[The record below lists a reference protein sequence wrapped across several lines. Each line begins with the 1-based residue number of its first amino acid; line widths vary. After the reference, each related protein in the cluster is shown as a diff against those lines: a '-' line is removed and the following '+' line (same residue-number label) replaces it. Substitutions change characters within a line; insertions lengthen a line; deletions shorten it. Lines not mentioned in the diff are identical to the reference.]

1 MRTVLIYILAGTLV
15 VMVAF
20 GIRDAISFGI
30 GVSDGAS
37 RAPRDL
43 WNALGDAVSWGVE
56 YKEGALAILIVCVTL
71 LVIGRDPKI
80 KHR

>member
-1 MRTVLIYILAGTLV
+1 MRTVLLYILAVTVV

-20 GIRDAISFGI
+20 GIRDAVSFGI
-30 GVSDGAS
+30 GVSAGAS

-43 WNALGDAVSWGVE
+43 WNALGDAVSWGLE
-56 YKEGALAILIVCVTL
+56 YKEGAAAIIIVCVTL
-71 LVIGRDPKI
+71 LFIGKDPKV

>member
-1 MRTVLIYILAGTLV
+1 MRTVLLYILAVTVV

-20 GIRDAISFGI
+20 GVRDAVSFGI
-30 GVSDGAS
+30 GVSGGAS

-43 WNALGDAVSWGVE
+43 WNALGDAVSWGLE
-56 YKEGALAILIVCVTL
+56 YKEGAAAILIICVTL
-71 LVIGRDPKI
+71 LFIGKDPKI